1 MKVRDLSIAKKY
13 RDTVKRW
20 GQPDIT
26 RKRVI
31 IAPLM
36 SEAPERDVDLQ
47 PASPQNNGDD
57 DSQRASQYAQDID
70 TLFKQIKIE
79 GISYHNIGHQ

>member
-1 MKVRDLSIAKKY
+1 MKVRDLSISKRY

-20 GQPDIT
+20 GEPNIT

-36 SEAPERDVDLQ
+36 SEVPERDVELQ
-47 PASPQNNGDD
+47 PAPPQHNRDD
-57 DSQRASQYAQDID
+57 DSQRVSQYAEEID

-79 GISYHNIGHQ
+79 GMN

>member
-1 MKVRDLSIAKKY
+1 MKVRDLSISKRY

-20 GQPDIT
+20 GEPNIA

-36 SEAPERDVDLQ
+36 SDVKKEKDVDLQ
-47 PASPQNNGDD
+47 PAPSQNDRDD
-57 DSQRASQYAQDID
+57 DSQRVSQYADEID
-70 TLFKQIKIE
+70 RLFKQVKIE
-79 GISYHNIGHQ
+79 GTNYLIVA